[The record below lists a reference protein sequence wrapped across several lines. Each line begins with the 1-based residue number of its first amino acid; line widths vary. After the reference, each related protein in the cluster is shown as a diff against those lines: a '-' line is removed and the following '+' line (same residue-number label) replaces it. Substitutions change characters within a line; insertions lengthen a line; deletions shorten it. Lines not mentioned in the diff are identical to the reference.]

1 MLYREMIPIEPRV
14 NITNVAPTKKE
25 RQKGTK
31 IQDFCP
37 RLLILFYQSACFKIK
52 VSTYLYHESTII
64 KSNTITVTT
73 KSIVFSIHKGSN
85 SPF

>member
-14 NITNVAPTKKE
+14 NITNVAPSKKE

-37 RLLILFYQSACFKIK
+37 RLLILFYQSACFI
-52 VSTYLYHESTII
+52 
-64 KSNTITVTT
+64 N
-73 KSIVFSIHKGSN
+73 
-85 SPF
+85 

>member
-31 IQDFCP
+31 RDKNSRFLP
-37 RLLILFYQSACFKIK
+37 PSADPILSVSMFYK
-52 VSTYLYHESTII
+52 LR
-64 KSNTITVTT
+64 
-73 KSIVFSIHKGSN
+73 
-85 SPF
+85 